1 MYKVTKEITMRQSD
15 YLSKRSVDDNNNPKP
30 IVSAEEKMARKDT
43 INSIL
48 KKAKEEAEANVIE
61 KPIKEKRTEPKK
73 KKITKLIIPTTIIK
87 K

>member
-1 MYKVTKEITMRQSD
+1 MKQSD
-15 YLSKRSVDDNNNPKP
+15 YLSKRSIDGNGNPKP
-30 IVSAEEKMARKDT
+30 MVSAEEKMDRKDT
-43 INSIL
+43 IDSIL

-61 KPIKEKRTEPKK
+61 KPIKEKRTATKK